1 MALTTLTSL
10 IVLTTLYAFYHII
23 TEPLKA
29 FPGPFFAKFTDLWRA
44 YTSSLGHAHLVN
56 RKMHNQLG
64 PAVRMGPNMV
74 SLSDVELIKTLYS
87 NDEQYLKVSPRVC
100 TGAEDEDLCKEQ
112 MILKICPADDDKL
125 FRVTSTR

>member
-23 TEPLKA
+23 TDPLRA

-56 RKMHNQLG
+56 RKMHDQLG

-74 SLSDVELIKTLYS
+74 SLSDVELIKTLYA
-87 NDEQYLKVSPRVC
+87 NDEQYLKVSLRVYI
-100 TGAEDEDLCKEQ
+100 GAEDEDLCKEEM
-112 MILKICPADDDKL
+112 MINSLE
-125 FRVTSTR
+125 